1 MFTKQNRTL
10 NIFLLPVCSKKLEKS
25 PPSPIA
31 PIGRHSIPDVE
42 LATLRESPRGRSGL
56 PVMQLTNAMYIT
68 ASSENE
74 LLDSTEE
81 NLLSSADLE
90 IAALPQ
96 IRR

>member
-1 MFTKQNRTL
+1 
-10 NIFLLPVCSKKLEKS
+10 
-25 PPSPIA
+25 
-31 PIGRHSIPDVE
+31 
-42 LATLRESPRGRSGL
+42 
-56 PVMQLTNAMYIT
+56 MQLTNAMYIT